1 MQDVAGKSGDHGN
14 MIIRDITGEML
25 RIVTNVFEPENIRI
39 PNSPHSQR
47 LPNAPLMDDI
57 TENWPIPTELEDD
70 FDGIK
75 YTHRAL
81 PLPVFRD
88 GIPISPLDINRTL
101 GGALVEVHFEVHHW
115 HVSGYDSFQAKAER
129 IDILRDS
136 ALIPSKH
143 YLNEAE
149 NNKKLP
155 K

>member
-1 MQDVAGKSGDHGN
+1 MQDVAGKSGDHRN

-25 RIVTNVFEPENIRI
+25 RVVTNVFEPK
-39 PNSPHSQR
+39 
-47 LPNAPLMDDI
+47 
-57 TENWPIPTELEDD
+57 
-70 FDGIK
+70 IK

-101 GGALVEVHFEVHHW
+101 DGALVEVHFEVHHW
-115 HVSGYDSFQAKAER
+115 HVSGYDSFQAKAEG

-149 NNKKLP
+149 DNKKLP

>member
-39 PNSPHSQR
+39 PDSPHSQQ

-70 FDGIK
+70 FDGIN
-75 YTHRAL
+75 
-81 PLPVFRD
+81 
-88 GIPISPLDINRTL
+88 PLDINRTL

-136 ALIPSKH
+136 A
-143 YLNEAE
+143 E